1 MQKLYILGH
10 PVAHSKSPVMY
21 NAVYQQLGLPWEY
34 GFADIPTADEATDF
48 LNAKDYLSLN
58 ITTPYKPQA
67 YEAAEIKASTAQLA
81 GGVNLIVNKD
91 GHLMGF
97 NVDGQG
103 AVRFLEREGVGFMDR
118 KVVVCGTG
126 PTALSILHA
135 CVLAGAGEVLLLGRD
150 KERAR
155 RVMERYVEE
164 FRHLASTAIPM
175 PSAEDNHLDFVD
187 AYAHAEYR
195 FGSYETSKKA
205 IAAADVVVDAT
216 VLGMREG
223 DSAPFDV
230 SLFREGQVALDTV
243 YGHGETEFIRAAK
256 AADCA
261 AYDGAGMLVSQ
272 AALSVVT
279 LCEVQDVP
287 LELGFDG
294 LFDIMSKAA
303 GFGL

>member
-10 PVAHSKSPVMY
+10 PVDHSKSPVMY
-21 NAVYQQLGLPWEY
+21 NAVYRQLGLPWEY
-34 GFADIPTADEATDF
+34 GFADIPTAAEAADF
-48 LNAKDYLSLN
+48 LKAKDYLSLN
-58 ITTPYKPQA
+58 VTTPYKPQA
-67 YEAAEIKASTAQLA
+67 YEAAEIKASTAQLT
-81 GGVNLIVNKD
+81 GGVNLLVNKD
-91 GHLMGF
+91 GHLVGF

-103 AVRFLEREGVGFMDR
+103 AVRFLEREGVGFMGK
-118 KVVVCGTG
+118 KVAVCGTG

-135 CVLAGAGEVLLLGRD
+135 CVLAGASEVLLLGRD
-150 KERAR
+150 KERSR

-175 PSAEDNHLDFVD
+175 PSAEDNHLAFVD
-187 AYAHAEYR
+187 AYAHADYR
-195 FGSYETSKKA
+195 FGSYDTSKKA

-223 DSAPFDV
+223 DPAPFDV
-230 SLFREGQVALDTV
+230 SLFHEGQVALDTV
-243 YGHGETEFIRAAK
+243 YGHGETEFVRAAK
-256 AADCA
+256 AAGCA

-279 LCEVQDVP
+279 LCEVQDMP